1 MAKTDQQ
8 YTGWYWWSKKKYGG
22 SKENET
28 ESGDTKSNASLELLG
43 ASFLY
48 RQYHAHLYITLILKI
63 QLPVPFLESGQQLL
77 VPFYCLYCL

>member
-28 ESGDTKSNASLELLG
+28 ESGATKSNASLELLG

-48 RQYHAHLYITLILKI
+48 KKI
-63 QLPVPFLESGQQLL
+63 RNGQSDQDDLL
-77 VPFYCLYCL
+77 DWREIWNGPERIEKICTMQIN